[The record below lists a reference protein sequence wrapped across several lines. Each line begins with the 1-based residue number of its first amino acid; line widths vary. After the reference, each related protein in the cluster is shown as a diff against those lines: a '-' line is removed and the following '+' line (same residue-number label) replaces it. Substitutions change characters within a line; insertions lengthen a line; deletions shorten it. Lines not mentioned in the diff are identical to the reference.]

1 MFAAHLCLGSLPFGD
16 PPLLACLSSSSQDVV
31 ELRRFH
37 LAGAEEVGRLNYIF
51 IGNPGT
57 GKVRGQPL
65 LYPCHLSMHDTAS
78 HLHALPHTTVL
89 QTSIAYVWA
98 RLLGQMRM
106 NITPSQMRL
115 PQPAPRLPSQT
126 TNARETLS
134 L

>member
-1 MFAAHLCLGSLPFGD
+1 M
-16 PPLLACLSSSSQDVV
+16 
-31 ELRRFH
+31 ELRHFH

-51 IGNPGT
+51 ISNPGT

-65 LYPCHLSMHDTAS
+65 SVLYPCHLSVHDTAS
-78 HLHALPHTTVL
+78 YLHALPRTAVL
-89 QTSIAYVWA
+89 QTSIARVWV
-98 RLLGQMRM
+98 RLLGQLGSCDPMQRTKRK
-106 NITPSQMRL
+106 NRRSSQMRL